1 MSSEKLYEHL
11 SYLNDAIT
19 GLENIIIQKEGHIE
33 ELTRQLANAEMESH
47 TIRKESEDFANRIS
61 RDAQ

>member
-19 GLENIIIQKEGHIE
+19 GLEDIIIQKEGHIE
-33 ELTRQLANAEMESH
+33 ELKKEKSFYWWMGLAIFLGPI
-47 TIRKESEDFANRIS
+47 TLS
-61 RDAQ
+61 RL